1 MTEPV
6 KDYAD
11 PLIKARK
18 HLNHLE
24 SLLRKRDMKAAAEE
38 AVLLQDQCWKLID
51 YCEDEN
57 GKD

>member
-11 PLIKARK
+11 HLIKARK

-24 SLLRKRDMKAAAEE
+24 SLLRKRDMKAAMEE
-38 AVLLQDQCWKLID
+38 LPQIECQCLELRNFLYMEMEK
-51 YCEDEN
+51 
-57 GKD
+57 